1 MCAAA
6 GVVTLYNKVMRG
18 SETITFATFSLKRS
32 CEAIFYDYKQ
42 NNAILKIKIFAKFDG
57 LWTPNEGINQRKLK
71 IWANVANKI
80 CFGHT

>member
-42 NNAILKIKIFAKFDG
+42 NNAILKIKIFAKFDTVQSTDYHRG
-57 LWTPNEGINQRKLK
+57 R
-71 IWANVANKI
+71 
-80 CFGHT
+80 